1 MSQATT
7 KHKSRLKAR
16 LLICLVVGVALFV
29 FIVRPA
35 GFLAGLWLSERQ
47 KRAERSPQA
56 KVPNVIGQDYRKGEA
71 MLKEKGLMMQVIAK
85 RSDDNQPIDI
95 ILDQVPR
102 GGENVDVGYTI
113 GVTIGDF
120 RADGSVTPHR

>member
-1 MSQATT
+1 MLPPNTSNNSKWKTG
-7 KHKSRLKAR
+7 

-29 FIVRPA
+29 FIIRPA

-47 KRAERSPQA
+47 KRAERSPQV

-71 MLKEKGLMMQVIAK
+71 MLKEKGLMIRVLAK
-85 RSDDNQPIDI
+85 RSDENQPIDM

-102 GGENVDVGYTI
+102 GGESVDVGYTI
-113 GVTIGDF
+113 GVTIGNVK
-120 RADGSVTPHR
+120 ADGSVSPRR